1 MKKKRFTESQIVK
14 ILKEYESGVPAA
26 DLCRQHQISKPT
38 FYNWKQKYSGM
49 SSSELKRLKDL
60 EQENRR
66 LKRMFAEL
74 SLDHELL
81 KEIVEKKF

>member
-1 MKKKRFTESQIVK
+1 MKKKRFTEAQIVK
-14 ILKEYESGVPAA
+14 ILKEYESGMSAT
-26 DLCRQHQISKPT
+26 DLCRQHQISKQT

-66 LKRMFAEL
+66 LKKMFAEL

-81 KEIVEKKF
+81 KEIVEKKL

>member
-1 MKKKRFTESQIVK
+1 MKKKRFTEQQIVK
-14 ILKEYESGVPAA
+14 ILKEYESGVSAA

-49 SSSELKRLKDL
+49 SSSDLKKLKDL
-60 EQENRR
+60 EQENKR
-66 LKRMFAEL
+66 LKKMFAEL

-81 KEIVEKKF
+81 KEIIEKKL